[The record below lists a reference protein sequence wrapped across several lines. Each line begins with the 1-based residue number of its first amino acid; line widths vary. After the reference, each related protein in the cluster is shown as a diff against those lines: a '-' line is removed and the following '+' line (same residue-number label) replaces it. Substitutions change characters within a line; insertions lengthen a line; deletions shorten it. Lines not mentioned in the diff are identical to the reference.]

1 LPERLVAG
9 GKFDK
14 PIWHRANSSTPAFM
28 MSELLSNVANS
39 TVIGATETGY
49 QPLLSDWFAASA
61 MIAPMR
67 RRITAKS

>member
-1 LPERLVAG
+1 MPQRLVAS

-14 PIWHRANSSTPAFM
+14 PIWHRTSGSTPAFM

-39 TVIGATETGY
+39 TGIGAAETGY
-49 QPLLSDWFAASA
+49 QPLFSDLFAASA

-67 RRITAKS
+67 RRITGKS